1 MKFIKIPLE
10 GAYLVEIDL
19 YVDERGFFARTW
31 CRDEALLR
39 GLNPNVVQC
48 NISMNNKRGTLRGL
62 HYQDEPFPETK
73 LVRCSAGGI
82 YDVIV
87 DLRPTS
93 ATHAKWFGAEL
104 TAENHKMLYVPE
116 GFAHGF
122 QTLTDKTEVVY
133 QMSEP
138 YRPECSR
145 GVRFNDPRFD
155 IEWPISDPV
164 TSARDLSFP
173 DYLL

>member
-1 MKFIKIPLE
+1 MKFIEIPLK
-10 GAYLVEIDL
+10 GAYLVEIDPH
-19 YVDERGFFARTW
+19 VDDRGFFARTW
-31 CRDEALLR
+31 CRDEALAR

-48 NISMNNKRGTLRGL
+48 SVSMNNKRGTLRGL
-62 HYQDEPFPETK
+62 HYQDEPFPEAK
-73 LVRCSAGGI
+73 LVRCCAGAI

-93 ATHAKWFGAEL
+93 ATHTKWYGVEL
-104 TAENHKMLYVPE
+104 TAENHRMLYVPE

-122 QTLTDKTEVVY
+122 QTLSDKAEVVY
-133 QMSEP
+133 QISEN

-145 GVRFNDPRFD
+145 GIRFNDPSFD
-155 IEWPISDPV
+155 IEWPISDPI
-164 TSARDLSFP
+164 TSARDRSFS